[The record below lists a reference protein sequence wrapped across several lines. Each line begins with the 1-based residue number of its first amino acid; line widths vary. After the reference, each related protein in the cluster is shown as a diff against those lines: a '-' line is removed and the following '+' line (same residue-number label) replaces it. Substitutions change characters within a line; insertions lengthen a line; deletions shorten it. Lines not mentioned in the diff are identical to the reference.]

1 MPFAFKRNL
10 ITYSF
15 THSKTAAKL
24 YRNWESLGNYAMVTD
39 TLLQQGDELKCPT
52 DADVINTIDQNQKVE
67 KCGRTIKEGSKM
79 AISICTTVGHIKP
92 NPECF
97 SQGEQEFAPKN
108 WLGKLASNE
117 PGKQSLKHFFAFIM
131 MERPY

>member
-15 THSKTAAKL
+15 TPSKTAAKL
-24 YRNWESLGNYAMVTD
+24 YRNWESFGNYAMVTD

-67 KCGRTIKEGSKM
+67 KCGRTIKE
-79 AISICTTVGHIKP
+79 
-92 NPECF
+92 
-97 SQGEQEFAPKN
+97 
-108 WLGKLASNE
+108 
-117 PGKQSLKHFFAFIM
+117 
-131 MERPY
+131 